1 MTKLLSER
9 LRSRVKLNTAESCVD
24 SPAHH
29 WIIETPTIASGKNP
43 LGRCK
48 KCGKVARFRNALY
61 DEGVNSWSKAGVRK
75 SFTLRHKKSN

>member
-1 MTKLLSER
+1 MTKPLSER

-29 WIIETPTIASGKNP
+29 WIIETPTIASGRNP

-48 KCGKVARFRNALY
+48 KCGKVSRFMNALY
-61 DEGVNSWSKAGVRK
+61 NEGENRWSKAGMRK